1 MDDAVDPLDAYM
13 ATLAIPET
21 ARAAADANTAW
32 AQRGQAST
40 ADVQA
45 SEQQQEI
52 RLIKNRRYRR
62 LQQLLL
68 LEGDAIGSA
77 NAVNDRY
84 FSDAMMQQRSPA
96 LFHFHLGQY
105 LPTDS
110 SASASGN
117 AGSASDA
124 DPRLSAFLLGTWE
137 RSEMESRRVSEQR
150 AWKGFQGV
158 DDAAASRRKRALW
171 RQDGNQATDDE
182 EEEEEDEEEEETK
195 GRDSDLADAVD
206 AMTIEDRRQQLIDVM
221 ARRFLDGCDHEY
233 VQYDE
238 IDTNEALDDW
248 AQLEQDAEDAYF
260 G

>member
-1 MDDAVDPLDAYM
+1 M
-13 ATLAIPET
+13 
-21 ARAAADANTAW
+21 
-32 AQRGQAST
+32 
-40 ADVQA
+40 
-45 SEQQQEI
+45 
-52 RLIKNRRYRR
+52 IKNRRYRR

-68 LEGDAIGSA
+68 RDGDVIGSEA
-77 NAVNDRY
+77 MASDWY

-105 LPTDS
+105 LRTDGT
-110 SASASGN
+110 SASGN
-117 AGSASDA
+117 SGSRDT

-137 RSEMESRRVSEQR
+137 RSEMERRRVSEQR

-158 DDAAASRRKRALW
+158 DDAAAIRRESALW
-171 RQDGNQATDDE
+171 RQDGNQDTDN
-182 EEEEEDEEEEETK
+182 EEEDDDDETK
-195 GRDSDLADAVD
+195 DDGDLVNAIE
-206 AMTIEDRRQQLIDVM
+206 TTSIEDRRQQLVDVM

-260 G
+260 GEL

>member
-1 MDDAVDPLDAYM
+1 MDDGVDPLDAFM

-21 ARAAADANTAW
+21 ASAAASANGVW
-32 AQRGQAST
+32 AQRRPACA

-68 LEGDAIGSA
+68 LGGDAIGSY
-77 NAVNDRY
+77 NASSDRY

-105 LPTDS
+105 LPTV
-110 SASASGN
+110 SASG
-117 AGSASDA
+117 SSDA
-124 DPRLSAFLLGTWE
+124 DPRLSEFLLGTWE
-137 RSEMESRRVSEQR
+137 RSEMESRRVNEQR
-150 AWKGFQGV
+150 AWNGFQGV

-171 RQDGNQATDDE
+171 RQDGNQDTDDE
-182 EEEEEDEEEEETK
+182 EEEEEEEDEEGETK
-195 GRDSDLADAVD
+195 EEDNVHADAVD
-206 AMTIEDRRQQLIDVM
+206 AMTIEDRRQQLIDIM